1 LQYKIAFPTETA
13 ARISFHT
20 MRILASRIYKM
31 RKRGIKLKVTA
42 VHDMVKGFP
51 VWVPKA
57 KKTRTSDCKTSLI
70 SLRKM
75 QMKLTSKR

>member
-1 LQYKIAFPTETA
+1 MQYKIAFPTETA

-42 VHDMVKGFP
+42 VHVMVKGFP
-51 VWVPKA
+51 VWVPMA
-57 KKTRTSDCKTSLI
+57 KKTRTSDCKT
-70 SLRKM
+70 
-75 QMKLTSKR
+75 

>member
-1 LQYKIAFPTETA
+1 
-13 ARISFHT
+13 
-20 MRILASRIYKM
+20 M
-31 RKRGIKLKVTA
+31 RKRGIKLKETT

-51 VWVPKA
+51 VWVPKE

-75 QMKLTSKR
+75 QMRLTSKR